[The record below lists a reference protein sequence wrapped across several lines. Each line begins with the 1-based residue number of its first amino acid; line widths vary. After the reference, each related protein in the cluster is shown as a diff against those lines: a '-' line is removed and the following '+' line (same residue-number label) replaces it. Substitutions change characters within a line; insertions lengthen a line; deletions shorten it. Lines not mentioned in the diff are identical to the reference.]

1 MSSVHNAYSQV
12 APFKRYIATASTKLY
27 SSNGTVI
34 TGDLAA
40 GKVLM
45 DMGKYSVATSP
56 AAGATAG
63 ATLRKVQVLP
73 INSHQ
78 AIYSVPTYIYIGDA
92 VPAAQH
98 VATLN

>member
-45 DMGKYSVATSP
+45 DMGKYSVATDGS
-56 AAGATAG
+56 
-63 ATLRKVQVLP
+63 TLRKVQVLP

-78 AIYSVPTYIYIGDA
+78 AIYSVPTYIYIGDT
-92 VPAAQH
+92 VPTGQK
-98 VATLN
+98 VASLN